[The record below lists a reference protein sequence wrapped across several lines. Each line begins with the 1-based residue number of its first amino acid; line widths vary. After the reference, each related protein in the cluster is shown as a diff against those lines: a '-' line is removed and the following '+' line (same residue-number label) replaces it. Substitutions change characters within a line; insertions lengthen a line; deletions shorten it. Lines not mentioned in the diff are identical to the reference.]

1 MALQGSGQISLDD
14 IHVEAGGT
22 TGTNATINDA
32 DIRGL
37 IDKAD
42 GATMGFDEWYGASN
56 VISMTHVKSGNGTS
70 ITGIQAG
77 DLILFVDTVQVIQ
90 GPTDPDEPTAYTPT
104 GFTTLFHRASLEFV
118 SAGDGSSY
126 NWIKVQASYREATG
140 TSQSLSVSGDYSV
153 WRPSSSV
160 TSYSYTAGQ
169 SYEEENFSLESKVLS
184 VDSGATSPILVL
196 LAGGAGT
203 PTLSGSSGSGNLR
216 VKYDADGGSNSGTI
230 YDAPDYKQPTGEI
243 GYLTWS

>member
-37 IDKAD
+37 IGKAD

-56 VISMTHVKSGNGTS
+56 VISMSHVKSGNGTS

-77 DLILFVDTVQVIQ
+77 DLILFVDTVQVKLTA
-90 GPTDPDEPTAYTPT
+90 PASEPTAYTPT
-104 GFTTLFHRASLEFV
+104 GFTTLFHRASKYQQQ
-118 SAGDGSSY
+118 AGESTTD

-160 TSYSYTAGQ
+160 TSYTYTKGQ
-169 SYEEENFSLESKVLS
+169 SYEEENFTSSFINLYAN
-184 VDSGATSPILVL
+184 SGATSPILVL

-203 PTLSGSSGSGNLR
+203 PALSGSSGSGNLR
-216 VKYDADGGSNSGTI
+216 VKYDANGGSNNGTI
-230 YDAPDYKQPTGEI
+230 YDATDYSQPTGEI